1 MGKSYKKEG
10 KTEVYPFWNIE
21 DIKNMMDYFK
31 KKEMWHWYL
40 VFCLGLLLGRRVGD
54 TLSFKWSDFFYKN
67 GRMKDEVDIKEQKTG
82 KSTRPYIS
90 GACKEAIQLYISK
103 TGIDPISDENYN
115 NFIINNSEKSELL
128 KNKDDMDV
136 EEYYEQM
143 KDILRSQAAAY
154 RKQFKLA
161 AEASEIKYPVSTHST
176 RKTFGYWSVKL
187 HPYDV
192 TTIDKL
198 QGIFAHSDRNTTLHY
213 TGIAREDEIKLYNDM
228 GDFVTAVSNGEK
240 PVIQN
245 NPVISL
251 KSEDLRKILSQCWD
265 MSRTESDKFEG
276 INKLIGI
283 VERYMV

>member
-1 MGKSYKKEG
+1 M
-10 KTEVYPFWNIE
+10 
-21 DIKNMMDYFK
+21 
-31 KKEMWHWYL
+31 
-40 VFCLGLLLGRRVGD
+40 
-54 TLSFKWSDFFYKN
+54 
-67 GRMKDEVDIKEQKTG
+67 
-82 KSTRPYIS
+82 
-90 GACKEAIQLYISK
+90 
-103 TGIDPISDENYN
+103 
-115 NFIINNSEKSELL
+115 
-128 KNKDDMDV
+128 
-136 EEYYEQM
+136 
-143 KDILRSQAAAY
+143 
-154 RKQFKLA
+154 
-161 AEASEIKYPVSTHST
+161 
-176 RKTFGYWSVKL
+176 
-187 HPYDV
+187 